1 VKPWAIALAVANILV
16 LAWWQG
22 WLSPL
27 VEPPGHSEREPLR
40 AARQLQPEAVR
51 ATPPRPAPTRPGSAA
66 NTTTP

>member
-1 VKPWAIALAVANILV
+1 MKTWAVTLLVANILV

-27 VEPPGHSEREPLR
+27 AEPPGYSEREPLR

-51 ATPPRPAPTRPGSAA
+51 AMPPRPAPARTGAAA
-66 NTTTP
+66 NTTP